1 MVENQPLNDGTLC
14 NGYQITSAVDRISMR
29 EEKALRLLRSLRI

>member
-1 MVENQPLNDGTLC
+1 MVENQPLSEGTLC

-29 EEKALRLLRSLRI
+29 EEALRVLRSLRI